1 MYKGDGVAANTTN
14 TVDAI
19 EPISQDQPES
29 SRDAKASSDEAKER
43 NGLSPI
49 SEDQEP
55 SVPSGHDSTVDADPD
70 PDPMGFGRHRCHNV
84 TREQMAVDHPKGNT
98 RKMKKFYT
106 QQNHLIDQ
114 FLGADDE
121 ERLQVEDEVRNGPK
135 IRFAVNASFIV
146 NFCLFVIQLYA
157 AISTGSLSASH
168 SSVLAEFKQARIELT
183 IHSCS
188 RPLPMPS

>member
-1 MYKGDGVAANTTN
+1 
-14 TVDAI
+14 
-19 EPISQDQPES
+19 
-29 SRDAKASSDEAKER
+29 
-43 NGLSPI
+43 
-49 SEDQEP
+49 
-55 SVPSGHDSTVDADPD
+55 
-70 PDPMGFGRHRCHNV
+70 MGFGRHRCQNV
-84 TREQMAVDHPKGNT
+84 TREQMAIDHPKGNT

-168 SSVLAEFKQARIELT
+168 PYF
-183 IHSCS
+183 
-188 RPLPMPS
+188 PSLN